1 MDFFLKWGRANLQKY
16 WSCSRS
22 RKFLARFQTFNFN
35 FSFQRKEK
43 INIFRERLEGEKQK
57 KWGGREGGGNV
68 ELCGSAKCS
77 WEHDQLEGTRYWTP
91 QAWRQDPCHRWTI
104 QLKNDW
110 GSNVQWKQFVLDKN
124 NNMNRLRNIIW
135 KNSHT
140 YVFFCGKLRLLKI

>member
-1 MDFFLKWGRANLQKY
+1 MF
-16 WSCSRS
+16 
-22 RKFLARFQTFNFN
+22 RFRDKIFITFRE
-35 FSFQRKEK
+35 RKEK
-43 INIFRERLEGEKQK
+43 KEKK
-57 KWGGREGGGNV
+57 CRGNV
-68 ELCGSAKCS
+68 ELRGSTECS

-124 NNMNRLRNIIW
+124 YNMNRLRNIIW